1 MSETATSVATRPAA
15 GAPAPTSRPS
25 YLRVFTALI
34 RRDAVVTRGELGTL
48 IAQGVMQP
56 FLLLFVFGKV
66 ITSMG
71 FANQQYAQVLY
82 PGMIVMV
89 TMAAALQSSA
99 APLIIDF
106 ATGREIEDR
115 LLAPV
120 PTALIAVEK
129 IVFAALRALF
139 TAVLMVPIGLIVLG
153 RIPFTAAGIPV
164 AVLATVVGSLLG
176 ASIGMVLG
184 TTLPPN
190 RISMMF
196 SLVLMPLL
204 FTGAAQYPW
213 AMLEHVRWFQVLSVL
228 NPMTYFSES
237 MRAAL
242 APDVPHMNPWL
253 SMGLLV
259 ASTAAVGAL
268 AIRGFRRRAVN

>member
-1 MSETATSVATRPAA
+1 MSESATSVATPPVAGLPTLAA
-15 GAPAPTSRPS
+15 RPS
-25 YLRVFTALI
+25 YLRVFAALI

-56 FLLLFVFGKV
+56 FLLLFVFGRV

-71 FANQQYAQVLY
+71 FANAQYAQVLY

-89 TMAAALQSSA
+89 TMAAALQSSS

-164 AVLATVVGSLLG
+164 AIVAVVIGSLLG

-213 AMLEHVRWFQVLSVL
+213 AMLDHVRWFQVVSVL

-253 SMGLLV
+253 SMTLLIV
-259 ASTAAVGAL
+259 STVGVGAL
-268 AIRGFRRRAVN
+268 AIRGFRRRAVH